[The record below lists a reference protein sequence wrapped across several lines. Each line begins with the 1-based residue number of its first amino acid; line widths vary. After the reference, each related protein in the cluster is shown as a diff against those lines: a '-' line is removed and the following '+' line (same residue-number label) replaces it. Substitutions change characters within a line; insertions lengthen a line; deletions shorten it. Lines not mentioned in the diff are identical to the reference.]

1 MTWMDVE
8 TVIMSEIH
16 QTDKDISH
24 DITYIWNFK
33 NGTNEFIFKTEM
45 ESQMQKSYCYQMK
58 MGEGRGKLGD
68 WY

>member
-33 NGTNEFIFKTEM
+33 NGT
-45 ESQMQKSYCYQMK
+45 QMNLFSKQKWNHRCRKVIVTKMK
-58 MGEGRGKLGD
+58 NGEER
-68 WY
+68 